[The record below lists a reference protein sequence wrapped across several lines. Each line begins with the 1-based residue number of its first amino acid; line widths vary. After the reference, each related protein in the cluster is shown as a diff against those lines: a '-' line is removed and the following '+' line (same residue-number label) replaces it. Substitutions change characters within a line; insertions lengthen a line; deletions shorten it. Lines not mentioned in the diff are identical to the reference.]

1 MANDLFRLTG
11 TLIAE
16 KFRVERVLG
25 EGGFGVV
32 YAGRH
37 LLLDI
42 PVAIKCLKPFGATLD
57 EQAHAA
63 EAFLREA
70 RILFTLQH
78 AAIVRLYD
86 VGMLPGSNVP
96 YAVLELLS
104 GRTLE
109 HEIAERRAGGRH
121 FSARELLD
129 TFAPI
134 LDGLAF
140 AHERGVIH
148 RDIKPANIMLS
159 FGQGGASEPKL
170 LDFGTARDGAFA
182 QPSQHSGF
190 TPRYAA
196 PEQWDRTLGPTAP
209 YTDVFAIAMTL
220 AEACLLAPPVD
231 PQGGMLQLF
240 AAALDER
247 RRPALRVARPD
258 LPPGLS
264 DLVDRAL
271 RVNPRER
278 FASGRELAAA
288 FHAALTPA
296 ANAVGPSALPP
307 PPPAPHMMSS
317 APPLGVSTTTTPHAL
332 RSMPPAPAGRSP
344 ATIIALGLAGL
355 SVLIA
360 AVSLVALVVFLLR
373 PEPAAEASASTPAA
387 TQPKPSAAPEADDLP
402 PVAGVTSGAVTG
414 ELPIAPPTPPARP
427 AGPGG
432 GTLRLAG
439 VLGAPPTWT
448 KGDVLETAAP
458 SAAAFNQC
466 ADATHRAF
474 KGASGSVSVI
484 VHARLAGDVE
494 STMCSL
500 TEEGDSGAETVVC
513 PCVERVIARWRLPK
527 ARGRVGALETG
538 TFILDLKLSP

>member
-16 KFRVERVLG
+16 KFRVERALG

-42 PVAIKCLKPFGATLD
+42 PVAIKCLKPFGATPD

-63 EAFLREA
+63 QAFLREA

-109 HEIAERRAGGRH
+109 QEIAERRAGGRH
-121 FSARELLD
+121 FSARELID
-129 TFAPI
+129 TFSPI

-170 LDFGTARDGAFA
+170 LDFGTAREGAFA

-258 LPPGLS
+258 LPPALS

-288 FHAALTPA
+288 FHAALSPA
-296 ANAVGPSALPP
+296 AGAPVPSAVPP
-307 PPPAPHMMSS
+307 PPLVPQMMSG

-332 RSMPPAPAGRSP
+332 RSLPPAPAGRSP

-373 PEPAAEASASTPAA
+373 PEPAAEASAATPTAA
-387 TQPKPSAAPEADDLP
+387 KPKPTAVPSSDDLP
-402 PVAGVTSGAVTG
+402 PGAGGAAGASTG
-414 ELPIAPPTPPARP
+414 EIPIVPATPPAP
-427 AGPGG
+427 QGGPGG

-466 ADATHRAF
+466 AAATHRAF
-474 KGASGSVSVI
+474 KGATGSVSVI
-484 VHARLAGDVE
+484 VAARLAGDVE

-500 TEEGDSGAETVVC
+500 TEEGESGAEAVVC

-527 ARGRVGALETG
+527 ARGRVGALQTG
-538 TFILDLKLSP
+538 TFILDLKLTP